1 MKKVII
7 CFVLSCTSLTM
18 FSQKKKDVLVTIN
31 NDKITVD
38 EFKRVYEKNLDAIE
52 DEKAKDVTNN
62 LDLYI
67 NYKLKVADAY
77 QIKLDTLASYKREME
92 TYKNQL
98 IAPYLQDTLF
108 LKKLIDEAY
117 YRTANELNAS
127 HILVKLAEN
136 ATPNDTLVAYNK
148 IIDARNRILKG
159 EPFEVVAKEVSE
171 DPSAKTN
178 GGDLGYFGAFKML
191 YEFEDAA
198 FKTKVGNISMPFR
211 TNYGYHIVKV
221 SDTRKS
227 LGEVEVAHI
236 YINDKGEVGKQ
247 KIDSIY
253 TELKG
258 GASFEELAKTYSKD
272 TGSSANGG
280 KLPKFGTG
288 RMVKPFEDVA
298 YGLENPGDY
307 SEPIE
312 TRFGWHIIKLIKKH
326 PIQSFEEMKASI
338 EDQLR
343 RSGRAKLSDD
353 AVVNRLKKEYKIIE
367 NENTPAFLK
376 QNNIRSIPVDSLQST
391 LITINGKKI
400 KQERFVNYIKN
411 RRQFAIPTLFEMFKE
426 EQIKEYFKEN
436 LVFTEPEYAATLK
449 EYEDGLLLFEMMQQK
464 IWKKSSEDTLALQ
477 EYFVDHKQNY
487 NADNLDSIKG
497 SVIND
502 YQNFL
507 EEEWIS
513 SLKAKNKIE
522 INKSALRKLIKYYEK
537 KK

>member
-7 CFVLSCTSLTM
+7 CFVLSCTSLIA

-31 NDKITVD
+31 KDKITVD

-117 YRTANELNAS
+117 YRTVNELNAS

-136 ATPNDTLVAYNK
+136 ATPNDTLIAYNK

-221 SDTRKS
+221 NGTRKS
-227 LGEVEVAHI
+227 LGEVEVAHV

-253 TELKG
+253 NKLKE

-298 YGLENPGDY
+298 YGLENLGDY

-326 PIQSFEEMKASI
+326 PVQSFEEMKTSI

-353 AVVNRLKKEYKIIE
+353 AVINRLKKEYKIIE
-367 NENTPAFLK
+367 NENTAAFLK
-376 QNNIRSIPVDSLQST
+376 RNDIRSIPVDSLQST

-411 RRQFAIPTLFEMFKE
+411 RRQFSVPVLFEMFKE
-426 EQIKEYFKEN
+426 EEIKEYFKEN

-477 EYFVDHKQNY
+477 QYFKNHKKNY
-487 NADNLDSIKG
+487 KEDSLDDIKG